1 MREYKKALKV
11 LQDIAALFKHGEYS
25 AITRFTGRLT
35 ETTEADDFKDMETVD
50 LVTGE
55 AESDELSTADR
66 SDESAS
72 ASVQTTQLGMSSEQ
86 VETNID
92 QLAPMRPKWAACTE
106 GASGRPKQKPKAA
119 KQAESDNYMVEED
132 VEMHE
137 NQLNLLTVYEI
148 LQGNPTFISSHE
160 TLPAIPVSKQT
171 KTADCAR
178 DFKISASKPLMRP
191 EEVVRMFSK
200 DLIKKCM
207 AKVTAYQRK
216 RPGVCD
222 LDIAV
227 EIVGLG
233 VFANSP
239 VTLMKKWHQA
249 HEVLLQVQKTLA

>member
-92 QLAPMRPKWAACTE
+92 QLGTDEVQVGTLAQKEVIAESNEGRTRSVNLDDEEDMFELRSPPK
-106 GASGRPKQKPKAA
+106 ASGRPKQKPKAA
-119 KQAESDNYMVEED
+119 KAKR
-132 VEMHE
+132 
-137 NQLNLLTVYEI
+137 NLTI
-148 LQGNPTFISSHE
+148 TW
-160 TLPAIPVSKQT
+160 SKKMSRCT
-171 KTADCAR
+171 KTNS
-178 DFKISASKPLMRP
+178 IS
-191 EEVVRMFSK
+191 
-200 DLIKKCM
+200 
-207 AKVTAYQRK
+207 
-216 RPGVCD
+216 
-222 LDIAV
+222 
-227 EIVGLG
+227 
-233 VFANSP
+233 
-239 VTLMKKWHQA
+239 
-249 HEVLLQVQKTLA
+249 

>member
-92 QLAPMRPKWAACTE
+92 QLGTDEVQVGTDEAQVGTLAQKEVIAESNEGRTRSVNLDDEEDMFELRSPPK
-106 GASGRPKQKPKAA
+106 ASGRPKQKPKAA
-119 KQAESDNYMVEED
+119 KAKR
-132 VEMHE
+132 
-137 NQLNLLTVYEI
+137 NLTI
-148 LQGNPTFISSHE
+148 TW
-160 TLPAIPVSKQT
+160 SKKMSRCT
-171 KTADCAR
+171 KTNS
-178 DFKISASKPLMRP
+178 IS
-191 EEVVRMFSK
+191 
-200 DLIKKCM
+200 
-207 AKVTAYQRK
+207 
-216 RPGVCD
+216 
-222 LDIAV
+222 
-227 EIVGLG
+227 
-233 VFANSP
+233 
-239 VTLMKKWHQA
+239 
-249 HEVLLQVQKTLA
+249 